1 MSKNTKV
8 ITGLVRLAY
17 PNLFEAKAI
26 NGSIEQFS
34 TVIVISKTDLETID
48 AINKAIKFAEE
59 AGKKKF
65 GESFVEYALKKPLRD
80 GDKEAKL
87 EMYKGSV
94 FLNAKNTNKPQVV
107 DRKLQTITDKKEI
120 YSGVYAKASLYFY
133 PYNKRGNRGIACG
146 LGNIQKIKDGE
157 SFGLYCSAA
166 SEFTI
171 IDEEMLF

>member
-8 ITGLVRLAY
+8 ITGLCRLSY

-34 TVIVISKTDLETID
+34 TVIIIPKTDIETIE
-48 AINKAIKFAEE
+48 AINKAINSAEE

-65 GESFVEYALKKPLRD
+65 GESFGEYALKKPLRD
-80 GDKEAKL
+80 GDRETKT
-87 EMYKGSV
+87 EMYKGSI
-94 FLNAKNTNKPQVV
+94 FLNAKNTNKPQIV
-107 DRKLQTITDKKEI
+107 DRLLQPITDKKEI

-146 LGNIQKIKDGE
+146 LGNIQKVKDGE

-166 SEFTI
+166 SEFTV
-171 IDEEMLF
+171 IDDEILF